1 MFYLAHWSTFSQ
13 TSRMDLSEALSYVYK
28 TESMKM
34 TRRCGKGNATVRRS
48 QRLPLPLAACLP
60 CDLDFA
66 GAFFFGRSE
75 SSESSPFP
83 RPTSVR
89 FLSAVE
95 LGQLV
100 GTCKILE
107 NQVCLTFRSFLLEL
121 IPVFT
126 LKVIVRIIGLCH
138 SRSWN
143 TLPSLS
149 SKSDSLPSSSL
160 ALKSSWSLT
169 ASSLVSLDACKDSAS
184 NSDSVSDS
192 SS

>member
-1 MFYLAHWSTFSQ
+1 MNI
-13 TSRMDLSEALSYVYK
+13 
-28 TESMKM
+28 
-34 TRRCGKGNATVRRS
+34 TRRCGKGTATVWRF
-48 QRLPLPLAACLP
+48 QRLPLPLAAGLP
-60 CDLDFA
+60 RDLDFA

-83 RPTSVR
+83 GTPSVR

-100 GTCKILE
+100 GTGKILE
-107 NQVCLTFRSFLLEL
+107 NKVCLTLRSFPLKL
-121 IPVFT
+121 IPVFA
-126 LKVIVRIIGLCH
+126 LKIIVRIIGLCH

-160 ALKSSWSLT
+160 ALKSSWTLALSE
-169 ASSLVSLDACKDSAS
+169 LVSLDTCRDSAS
-184 NSDSVSDS
+184 NSDSVSVS